1 MKTITKILLLSLAV
15 GLAAAGLS
23 AIFNTASAQ
32 TAAPEDLS
40 EAERTTLLHMAAEE
54 KLAHDVYIALY
65 EKWDLPLFQR
75 IARSETNHFDRMFQ
89 LLGVYGISSNLDQ
102 LEAGEF
108 GDPVFDQLYD
118 DLVSRGLES
127 EEEALKVGA
136 YIEELD
142 VLDLEK
148 AIDESTHADIQRAY
162 RRLLQGS
169 SMHLGAF
176 VRAWESQTNQVYQ
189 PQVMTPE
196 QLEDYQRVR
205 MPMRGCRGWR

>member
-1 MKTITKILLLSLAV
+1 M
-15 GLAAAGLS
+15 
-23 AIFNTASAQ
+23 
-32 TAAPEDLS
+32 
-40 EAERTTLLHMAAEE
+40 
-54 KLAHDVYIALY
+54 
-65 EKWDLPLFQR
+65 
-75 IARSETNHFDRMFQ
+75 
-89 LLGVYGISSNLDQ
+89 
-102 LEAGEF
+102 
-108 GDPVFDQLYD
+108 
-118 DLVSRGLES
+118 VSRGLES

-176 VRAWESQTNQVYQ
+176 VRALESKTNQVYQ